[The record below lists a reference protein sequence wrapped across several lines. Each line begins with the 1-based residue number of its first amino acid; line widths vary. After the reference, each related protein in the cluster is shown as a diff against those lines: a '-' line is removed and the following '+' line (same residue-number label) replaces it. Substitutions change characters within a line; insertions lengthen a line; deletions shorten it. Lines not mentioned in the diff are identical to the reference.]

1 MQSLTLS
8 IALIASLL
16 ILLVKPIKGL
26 VIYLAVIFFYPSYL
40 VISIGS
46 VELTAHR
53 MIVSVLLLKCL
64 LNFPLMRKF
73 KWRQLDTWV
82 TVYIGV
88 CTLVMCL
95 TLPLGQA
102 LVNRSGYII
111 DAWFLYLI
119 VRFCVINRSDI
130 FILAKWVGIFLV
142 PVAIMGVMESV
153 TGNQPFAKLAQYSVW
168 DASDRS
174 TVARFGLTRAVGI
187 IGQPIMF
194 GLCFATPLPL
204 VYFLR
209 HLGRKWQ
216 MTAYI
221 LSAFLIMGSLSS
233 MSGGPLAT
241 LGAVFLCL
249 LLENYKSYVKPLLA
263 LLAAGVVLVAI
274 ISNRPVYHVIASYAN
289 PLGGAGWHRAKL
301 IDFALEDF
309 NKWYLLGL
317 KGQDPGWGQRIGS
330 DQSDITNE
338 FIWSGVRFGIWGVI
352 ALCLVLITAL
362 RKVIL
367 LYRRVKD
374 PLAKSYAWA
383 LGTVIISLIL
393 TFLSV
398 NIFGQ
403 MILLYYFILGLIGSS
418 SAILMVVSRTKIYL
432 SSPPASVN
440 NNIPQRSLLLGR
452 YTY

>member
-8 IALIASLL
+8 IALVAGLL
-16 ILLVKPIKGL
+16 ILFVKPIKGL

-40 VISIGS
+40 VVSAGS

-53 MIVSVLLLKCL
+53 MIVCVLLLKCL
-64 LNFPLMRKF
+64 FNFPLMRKF

-119 VRFCVINRSDI
+119 VRFCVVNRSDI
-130 FILAKWVGIFLV
+130 FLLAKWVGIFLV

-153 TGNQPFAKLAQYSVW
+153 TGYQPFAKLAEYSVW

-187 IGQPIMF
+187 VGQPIMF
-194 GLCFATPLPL
+194 GLCFATLLPL

-209 HLGRKWQ
+209 HRGRKWR

-221 LSAFLIMGSLSS
+221 LSGFLIMGSLSS

-241 LGAVFLCL
+241 LGAVFICL
-249 LLENYKSYVKPLLA
+249 LLENFKRYVKPLLI
-263 LLAAGVVLVAI
+263 LLAAAVILVAI

-301 IDFALEDF
+301 IDFAIEDF
-309 NKWYLLGL
+309 NKWYLLGFR
-317 KGQDPGWGQRIGS
+317 GQDPGWGQRIGS

-352 ALCLVLITAL
+352 ALCLAL
-362 RKVIL
+362 VSALHRVIL
-367 LYRRVKD
+367 LFRRSKD
-374 PLAKSYAWA
+374 PLARSYAWA

-418 SAILMVVSRTKIYL
+418 SAVLTVVSR
-432 SSPPASVN
+432 N
-440 NNIPQRSLLLGR
+440 NRSLLLPAAATRNSIPRRISMVSR
-452 YTY
+452 YS